1 MGPRPPPDSGGMS
14 EAVKNHVLRM
24 DISMHD
30 VIGAISNYKVNAR
43 LAAAHDTTHC
53 GSDKARDDGYRA
65 VEKAEAALR
74 DAMRSLIDEY
84 AVPQT

>member
-1 MGPRPPPDSGGMS
+1 MS

-24 DISMHD
+24 DINLLVMID
-30 VIGAISNYKVNAR
+30 AISNYKFNAR

-53 GSDKARDDGYRA
+53 GSNEARDDGYRA

-84 AVPQT
+84 VVQQT